1 MSERF
6 IVTLTG
12 VITMVFLPYI
22 ITMLV
27 NGRYISSTNE
37 LANVSTGR
45 DILIEIEGANMLM
58 DVEQYIAGV
67 LPGLVAPDSDMKL
80 IEAQAIAVRTKIY
93 YEMGERTVLPAEELE
108 FQYYSAYDLV
118 ERYGRSKYKSAR
130 TAYETAT
137 INTIK
142 KRIS

>member
-6 IVTLTG
+6 TVTVTG
-12 VITMVFLPYI
+12 VITMLFLPYI
-22 ITMLV
+22 ITMLM
-27 NGRYISSTNE
+27 NGRYSSSTSE
-37 LANVSTGR
+37 LAGVSTGR

-67 LPGLVAPDSDMKL
+67 LPGLVAPDSDMKI

-93 YEMGERTVLPAEELE
+93 YEMGERTVLPATDLD
-108 FQYYSAYDLV
+108 FQYYSGYDLIK
-118 ERYGRSKYKSAR
+118 RFGKSKYKAAR

-142 KRIS
+142 KRI